1 MKRLIIKI
9 GITIGVLA
17 AILLIRYLIMSNL
30 YARMTF
36 IGHASVKI
44 KTTTGE
50 VIYIDPYFPTDS
62 YKEPADVILIT
73 HAHNDHS
80 RVDLC
85 AKKDDCKVIKWKDA
99 LIDGDFTLFE
109 QMSITFYGGA
119 LAFYKRI

>member
-1 MKRLIIKI
+1 
-9 GITIGVLA
+9 
-17 AILLIRYLIMSNL
+17 MSNL

-62 YKEPADVILIT
+62 YKEPADVILVT
-73 HAHNDHS
+73 HGHSDHN

-85 AKKDDCKVIKWKDA
+85 EEPVRVRRTKLCPFHTVP
-99 LIDGDFTLFE
+99 
-109 QMSITFYGGA
+109 QS
-119 LAFYKRI
+119 

>member
-1 MKRLIIKI
+1 MNDKTNTKKHMKRLIIKI

-62 YKEPADVILIT
+62 YKEPADVIMIT
-73 HAHNDHS
+73 RVHNDHS
-80 RVDLC
+80 RAD
-85 AKKDDCKVIKWKDA
+85 
-99 LIDGDFTLFE
+99 
-109 QMSITFYGGA
+109 
-119 LAFYKRI
+119 